1 MARNS
6 FNLLRHIAAI
16 LVVYGHSYPLS
27 GNGTI
32 DKIQEFSRGIFPSAQ
47 IGVFIFFSIS
57 GYLIAMSLER
67 SNSYINF
74 LWKRFLRIMPGLAVC
89 ICFIILIIGPISTV
103 LSTAAYFTS
112 PQTYAFFKA
121 LKIFPEYPN
130 YLPGVFE
137 TLPVKLVNGSLW
149 TLAYEVTL
157 YLILMTI
164 RIVFGKRT
172 KTVILG
178 ILVLLW
184 ASFFV
189 WHDPITSLTQPLR
202 FIHLNLGELINFG
215 LYFFIGSASFYY
227 KNHLKYNVY
236 YLLIGLGMI
245 MFVYWLSSTMNL
257 IPLSSIVW
265 IRYILL
271 PYVIFFIALQ
281 FDTHELLEKA
291 GDLSYGIYIYSFPI
305 QQFLQLKLG
314 SYHFSS
320 EIMFLIA
327 LLVIIPIAI
336 FSWRLVENP
345 ALQYKTSV
353 K

>member
-16 LVVYGHSYPLS
+16 LVVYGHAYPLS

-67 SNSYINF
+67 SNSYFNF

-89 ICFIILIIGPISTV
+89 IFFIILIIGPVSTV
-103 LSTAAYFTS
+103 LSAAAYFSS
-112 PQTYAFFKA
+112 PQTYAFLKA
-121 LKIFPEYPN
+121 LKIFPDYPN

-157 YLILMTI
+157 YFILMAI
-164 RIVFGKRT
+164 HIAFGKRT
-172 KTVILG
+172 KTVILA
-178 ILVLLW
+178 IIILLW
-184 ASFFV
+184 ISFFA
-189 WHDPITSLTQPLR
+189 WHDPLTSWNQPLR

-215 LYFFIGSASFYY
+215 MYFFIGSASFYY
-227 KNHLKYNVY
+227 RNNLKYNAY
-236 YLLIGLGMI
+236 YMLAGLGI
-245 MFVYWLSSTMNL
+245 LLFIYWLSSTMNL

-265 IRYILL
+265 IRYLLL
-271 PYVIFFIALQ
+271 PYIIFYVALQ
-281 FDTHELLEKA
+281 FDTHELLSGI

-314 SYHFSS
+314 AYHFSS
-320 EIMFLIA
+320 EVMFLIA
-327 LLVIIPIAI
+327 LFVILPVAV

-345 ALQYKTSV
+345 ALQYKMSV

>member
-16 LVVYGHSYPLS
+16 LVVYGHAYPLS

-32 DKIQEFSRGIFPSAQ
+32 DKIQEISRGVFPSAQ

-57 GYLIAMSLER
+57 GYLIAISLER
-67 SNSYINF
+67 SSSYINF

-89 ICFIILIIGPISTV
+89 LIFIMLIIGPISTV
-103 LSTAAYFTS
+103 LSTAAYFSS
-112 PQTYAFFKA
+112 PQTYAFLKA
-121 LKIFPEYPN
+121 LKIFPDYPN

-137 TLPVKLVNGSLW
+137 TLPVQLVNGSLW

-157 YLILMTI
+157 YVILMTLHI
-164 RIVFGKRT
+164 AFGKRT
-172 KTVILG
+172 KSAV
-178 ILVLLW
+178 LVMIILLW
-184 ASFFV
+184 SSFFV
-189 WHDPITSLTQPLR
+189 WHGPVTSWNQPLR
-202 FIHLNLGELINFG
+202 IIHLNLGELINFG
-215 LYFFIGSASFYY
+215 LYFFIGSASFYFR
-227 KNHLKYNVY
+227 NILKFKSY
-236 YLLIGLGMI
+236 YMLAGLGI
-245 MFVYWLSSTMNL
+245 LMFVYWLSSTMNF

-265 IRYILL
+265 IRYMLL
-271 PYVIFFIALQ
+271 PYIIFYIALQ
-281 FDTHELLEKA
+281 FDTHELMDGI

-314 SYHFSS
+314 AYHFSS

-327 LLVIIPIAI
+327 LLVIVPVAV
-336 FSWRLVENP
+336 FSWRWVENP
-345 ALQYKTSV
+345 ALQYKMSV